1 MLRLRSKIKVQ
12 RGKLM
17 FGQRNRRT
25 SRSSSY
31 WIIGQKLWKYGAI
44 FECRTFRNF
53 IRQIFHSATH
63 QSEKNSFNKNTIR
76 KLTKGKQLFNCIIK
90 QLDHSVGSTE
100 LRTVKA
106 RQIVR
111 TTNSANRCE
120 HCSVEPAIRQ
130 IFKWKIFHLESWQ
143 LANGHSVNS
152 QIRKTDIRKSNTA
165 RSH

>member
-1 MLRLRSKIKVQ
+1 MTKKMRFVCFEKEEGSDCTVALRKNVVYSV
-12 RGKLM
+12 
-17 FGQRNRRT
+17 
-25 SRSSSY
+25 
-31 WIIGQKLWKYGAI
+31 
-44 FECRTFRNF
+44 NF
-53 IRQIFHSATH
+53 IRLIFHSATH

-130 IFKWKIFHLESWQ
+130 IFKWKIFHLES
-143 LANGHSVNS
+143 
-152 QIRKTDIRKSNTA
+152 
-165 RSH
+165 